1 MHSARLRLA
10 TATAVAVAVAGLA
23 LTAPASASASPFRPE
38 PATIETT
45 APVWKGL
52 YQTAYSERNDVLWAT
67 ASTGRPPVTQTALLK
82 LDPDTLEVL
91 DTFTPPVVDGT
102 TGAREAVYGI
112 DVDDENNTVWVT
124 NTRDNGVAV
133 YSQRTG
139 EHLASLPGVG
149 HAREVVVDEKRDL
162 AWATSYSGGEVVA
175 FDTDTFE
182 EKKRI
187 AVEGAGFMGLALD
200 ENTGKV
206 YASDLDNARIAQ
218 FSPYKD
224 EVVKFHPAGAG
235 PISVSLSRNGRT
247 AYTANQTDGTVSVV
261 NLNTGALTATVPTG
275 AGALSVATDERTG
288 KLVVAN
294 RVAAT
299 VSVVDPRTG
308 AVQDLP
314 TQKNPN
320 HVTIVGG
327 TAYVLDK
334 SGAGADGLD
343 LGYRIGLGR

>member
-1 MHSARLRLA
+1 MNSARLRVA
-10 TATAVAVAVAGLA
+10 AAVTVAAAAGLT
-23 LTAPASASASPFRPE
+23 LTAPASATPFTPE
-38 PATIETT
+38 PATVETT

-91 DTFTPPVVDGT
+91 DTFTPPVVNET
-102 TGAREAVYGI
+102 TGAREAVYGV

-133 YSQRTG
+133 YSQATG
-139 EHLASLPGVG
+139 EHLASLPNVG

-162 AWATSYSGGEVVA
+162 AWATSFNSGEVVA

-206 YASDLDNARIAQ
+206 YASDLNNPRIAQ

-235 PISVSLSRNGRT
+235 AISVSLSRNGRT
-247 AYTANQTDGTVSVV
+247 AYTTNQTDGTVSVV
-261 NLNTGALTATVPTG
+261 NLNTGTLTATVPTG

-288 KLVVAN
+288 NLVVVN

-308 AVQDLP
+308 AVQNLP

-320 HVTIVGG
+320 HVTVVDG

-334 SGAGADGLD
+334 SGAGADGFD
-343 LGYRIGLGR
+343 LGYRIDLGH

>member
-1 MHSARLRLA
+1 MSSARLRIA
-10 TATAVAVAVAGLA
+10 AAVAVAAAGLT
-23 LTAPASASASPFRPE
+23 LTAPASATPFKKPK
-38 PATIETT
+38 PAVVETT
-45 APVWKGL
+45 TPVWKGL

-67 ASTGRPPVTQTALLK
+67 ASTGRPPVTQTSLLK

-91 DTFTPPVVDGT
+91 DTFTPPVVNET

-139 EHLASLPGVG
+139 EHLASLPDVA

-162 AWATSYSGGEVVA
+162 AWATSYTDGEVVA
-175 FDTDTFE
+175 FDTDTFQ

-187 AVEGAGFMGLALD
+187 AVEGAGLMGIALD
-200 ENTGKV
+200 ERTGKV
-206 YASDLDNARIAQ
+206 YASDLNNPRIVQ

-224 EVVKFHPAGAG
+224 EAVTFHPAGAG
-235 PISVSLSRNGRT
+235 AISVALSRNGRT
-247 AYTANQTDGTVSVV
+247 AYTTNQTDGTVSVV
-261 NLNTGALTATVPTG
+261 NLNTGTLTATVPTG

-288 KLVVAN
+288 NLVVAN

-320 HVTIVGG
+320 HVTVVDG

-334 SGAGADGLD
+334 SGAGAGGLD
-343 LGYRIGLGR
+343 LGYRIDLGH

>member
-1 MHSARLRLA
+1 MSSARLRI
-10 TATAVAVAVAGLA
+10 ATAVATAAAGLT
-23 LTAPASASASPFRPE
+23 LTTPASATPFTPFTSE
-38 PATIETT
+38 PAAIETT
-45 APVWKGL
+45 APVWQGL

-91 DTFTPPVVDGT
+91 DTITPPVVDET
-102 TGAREAVYGI
+102 TGAREAVYGV

-133 YSQRTG
+133 YSQKTG
-139 EHLASLPGVG
+139 EHLASLPDVA
-149 HAREVVVDEKRDL
+149 HVREVVVDEKRDL
-162 AWATSYSGGEVVA
+162 AWATSYNSGEVVA

-200 ENTGKV
+200 ENSGKV
-206 YASDLDNARIAQ
+206 YASDLNNPRLVQ

-224 EVVKFHPAGAG
+224 EAVKSYPAGAG
-235 PISVSLSRNGRT
+235 AISVSLSRNGRT

-261 NLNTGALTATVPTG
+261 NLSTGTVTATIPTG

-288 KLVVAN
+288 NVVVAN

-299 VSVVDPRTG
+299 VSVVDPQRGT
-308 AVQDLP
+308 VQDLP
-314 TQKNPN
+314 VQKNPN
-320 HVTIVGG
+320 HVTVVDG

-334 SGAGADGLD
+334 SGAGAGGLD
-343 LGYRIGLGR
+343 LGYRIDLGH

>member
-1 MHSARLRLA
+1 MNSARLRVA
-10 TATAVAVAVAGLA
+10 AAVTVAAAAGLT
-23 LTAPASASASPFRPE
+23 LTAPASATPFTPK
-38 PATIETT
+38 PAAVETT

-91 DTFTPPVVDGT
+91 DTFIPPVVDEA
-102 TGAREAVYGI
+102 TGAREAVYGV

-139 EHLASLPGVG
+139 KHLASLPNVG

-162 AWATSYSGGEVVA
+162 AWATSYNGGEVVA

-206 YASDLDNARIAQ
+206 YASDLNSPRIAQ

-235 PISVSLSRNGRT
+235 AISVSLSRNGRT

-261 NLNTGALTATVPTG
+261 NLNTGTVTATVPTG

-320 HVTIVGG
+320 HVTVVDG

-334 SGAGADGLD
+334 SGAGADGFD
-343 LGYRIGLGR
+343 LGYRIDLGH

>member
-1 MHSARLRLA
+1 MSSARLR
-10 TATAVAVAVAGLA
+10 TAVAVAVAAAAGLT
-23 LTAPASASASPFRPE
+23 LSAPASATPFTPE
-38 PATIETT
+38 PAAIESTT
-45 APVWKGL
+45 PVWKGL

-67 ASTGRPPVTQTALLK
+67 ASTGRPPVTQTTLLK

-91 DTFTPPVVDGT
+91 DTFTPPVVNET
-102 TGAREAVYGI
+102 TGAREAVYGV

-139 EHLASLPGVG
+139 EHLASLPNVA

-162 AWATSYSGGEVVA
+162 AWATSYTNGEVVA

-187 AVEGAGFMGLALD
+187 AVEGAGLMGLALD
-200 ENTGKV
+200 ERTGKV
-206 YASDLDNARIAQ
+206 YASDLNNPRIVQ

-224 EVVKFHPAGAG
+224 EAVKFHPAGAG
-235 PISVSLSRNGRT
+235 AISVALSRNGRT
-247 AYTANQTDGTVSVV
+247 AYTTNQTDGTVSVV
-261 NLNTGALTATVPTG
+261 DLSTSTVEATIPTG

-288 KLVVAN
+288 RLAVVN

-308 AVQDLP
+308 AVQNLP
-314 TQKNPN
+314 VQKNPN
-320 HVTIVGG
+320 HVTIVDG
-327 TAYVLDK
+327 TAFVLDK
-334 SGAGADGLD
+334 SGAGAGGLD
-343 LGYRIGLGR
+343 LGYRIDLGH

>member
-1 MHSARLRLA
+1 MSSTRHLRL
-10 TATAVAVAVAGLA
+10 TVAVAVAAAAGLT
-23 LTAPASASASPFRPE
+23 LTSPASAHPHKPKPK
-38 PATIETT
+38 PATVESTT
-45 APVWKGL
+45 PVWKGL

-91 DTFTPPVVDGT
+91 GSFTPPLVNET

-139 EHLASLPGVG
+139 EHLAFLPNVG

-162 AWATSYSGGEVVA
+162 AWATSYNTGEIVA
-175 FDTDTFE
+175 FDTDTFA

-187 AVEGAGFMGLALD
+187 AVEGAGLMGVALD
-200 ENTGKV
+200 ERTGKV
-206 YASDLDNARIAQ
+206 YATDLNNPRIVQ

-224 EVVKFHPAGAG
+224 EAVAFHPAGAG
-235 PISVSLSRNGRT
+235 AISVSLSRNGRT
-247 AYTANQTDGTVSVV
+247 AYTTNQTDGTVSVV
-261 NLNTGALTATVPTG
+261 NLSTSTLKTTIPTG

-288 KLVVAN
+288 RLVVAN

-308 AVQDLP
+308 AVQDLV

-320 HVTIVGG
+320 HVTIVDD

-334 SGAGADGLD
+334 SGAGAEGLD
-343 LGYRIGLGR
+343 LGYRIDLGH